1 MRIVKI
7 VRFFVSVILAIM
19 IVAWISSAV
28 MTVMPDSS
36 ASKVSYFGYKA
47 HCSFT
52 PYSTIISI
60 IGAVITYLI
69 ARKCGYLAF
78 K

>member
-1 MRIVKI
+1 MRI
-7 VRFFVSVILAIM
+7 VRFFISVILAIM
-19 IVAWISSAV
+19 IVAWISSAAL
-28 MTVMPDSS
+28 TVMPDST
-36 ASKVSYFGYKA
+36 ASKESYLGYKA

-69 ARKCGYLAF
+69 ARKWGYLTF

>member
-1 MRIVKI
+1 MRII
-7 VRFFVSVILAIM
+7 RFFVSVILAIM
-19 IVAWISSAV
+19 IVAWISSAA
-28 MTVMPDSS
+28 MTAIPDSS
-36 ASKVSYFGYKA
+36 ASKDSYFGYKA

-60 IGAVITYLI
+60 IGAAITYLI
-69 ARKCGYLAF
+69 ARKLGYLTF